1 MDYSALLW
9 SIACGWWFFGTLP
22 ADTTWVGAPLIVA
35 SGLFIAWREH
45 REELVRAWAD
55 PPQTNEVA
63 RSAVLLPALLH
74 LSARHPGLPLTLLE
88 IGSSAGLNLWP
99 DGWRYDF
106 GTWSWGQDDAPLVL
120 ASLGLSNLVSN
131 VPAVMLLLPHLST
144 PQAGVTLA
152 LVSTLAGNLLLVG
165 SIANLIVVDLAKRNG
180 IDIEWAAHARIGLP
194 ITVVTTGLVWFWL
207 A

>member
-1 MDYSALLW
+1 MVNHAFQS
-9 SIACGWWFFGTLP
+9 T
-22 ADTTWVGAPLIVA
+22 
-35 SGLFIAWREH
+35 GLAAQG
-45 REELVRAWAD
+45 V
-55 PPQTNEVA
+55 
-63 RSAVLLPALLH
+63 
-74 LSARHPGLPLTLLE
+74 
-88 IGSSAGLNLWP
+88 
-99 DGWRYDF
+99 
-106 GTWSWGQDDAPLVL
+106 SWLAQQGVQLGERTPLVL